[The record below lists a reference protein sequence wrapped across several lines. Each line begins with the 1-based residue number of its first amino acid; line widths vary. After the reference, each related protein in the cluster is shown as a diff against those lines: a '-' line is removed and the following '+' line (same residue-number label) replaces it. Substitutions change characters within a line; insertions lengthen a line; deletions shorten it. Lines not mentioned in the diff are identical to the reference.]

1 MYKICEEDEENIEV
15 TISDNWK
22 KIQAGYI
29 SQRILES
36 MENPQ
41 DLQNTL
47 AEEYTIVNQF
57 NSYIALET
65 HSQQNDLDRYSQ

>member
-1 MYKICEEDEENIEV
+1 
-15 TISDNWK
+15 
-22 KIQAGYI
+22 
-29 SQRILES
+29 